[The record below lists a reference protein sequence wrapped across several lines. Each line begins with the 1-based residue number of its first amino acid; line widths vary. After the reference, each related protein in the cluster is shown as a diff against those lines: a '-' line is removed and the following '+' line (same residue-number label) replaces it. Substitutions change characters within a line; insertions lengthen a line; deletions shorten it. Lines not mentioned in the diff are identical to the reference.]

1 MRFRDDLEL
10 RRRVAEEAARAGGA
24 VHRKYR
30 GQELA
35 RTIHDGE
42 RADYATQVDFEAQEA
57 VREVV
62 ARYFPY
68 ERVIGEED
76 ENFDDIE
83 EEMERGCWFTDPLD
97 GTQEFV
103 HGAPGYSCI
112 VVYVEHGAPQACAA
126 YFDAW
131 GEMFSAADGLGATL
145 NGTKLRV
152 SGQQELTGAV
162 FSTAY
167 RGSEVAKAQGF
178 AERFVKL
185 VPHVEGFRMP
195 GAPSVMACGLA
206 AGRYDLYVYLTA
218 RFEPPPARPFVGQP
232 WETGAFIL
240 LVREAG
246 GAVQPL
252 RGEGDYDVLGHNI
265 YAASSRLIEQF
276 RVVMGEM

>member
-1 MRFRDDLEL
+1 VRLRDDLEL

-24 VHRKYR
+24 IHRKYR
-30 GQELA
+30 GQDLA

-57 VREVV
+57 VREIVR
-62 ARYFPY
+62 RYFPH

-76 ENFDDIE
+76 ESFDDIFDQID
-83 EEMERGCWFTDPLD
+83 RGCWFTDPLD

-103 HGAPGYSCI
+103 HGAPGFSC
-112 VVYVEHGAPQACAA
+112 VVSYVEHSTPQACAL

-131 GEMFSAADGLGATL
+131 AEMFSAADGLGATL
-145 NGTKLRV
+145 NGAATRV
-152 SGQQELTGAV
+152 SGQQDLAGAV

-167 RGSEVAKAQGF
+167 RGTEVAKAEGF
-178 AERFVKL
+178 AKRFVQL

-195 GAPSVMACGLA
+195 GAPSVMACGVA
-206 AGRYDLYVYLTA
+206 AARYDLYVYLTA
-218 RFEPPPARPFVGQP
+218 RNEPPPSRPFAGQP
-232 WETGAFIL
+232 WETAAFIL

-252 RGEGDYDVLGHNI
+252 RGEGDFDLLGHNI
-265 YAASSRLIEQF
+265 YAASPKLIEQF
-276 RVVMGEM
+276 RAVMPDL

>member
-30 GQELA
+30 GQDLA

-57 VREVV
+57 VRETVS
-62 ARYFPY
+62 RYFAH

-76 ENFDDIE
+76 ESYDDIAE
-83 EEMERGCWFTDPLD
+83 QMERGCWFTDPLD
-97 GTQEFV
+97 GTQDFV

-112 VVYVEHGAPQACAA
+112 VSYVEHGAPLACAA

-131 GEMFSAADGLGATL
+131 GEMFSAADALGASL
-145 NGTKLRV
+145 NGTPIRV
-152 SGQQELTGAV
+152 SGQQELAGAV
-162 FSTAY
+162 FTTAY

-195 GAPSVMACGLA
+195 GAPSVMACGVA
-206 AGRYDLYVYLTA
+206 AGRYDVYVFLSVQQDA
-218 RFEPPPARPFVGQP
+218 PHPRPFSGQP
-232 WETGAFIL
+232 WETAAFIL

-246 GAVQPL
+246 GAVEPL
-252 RGEGDYDVLGHNI
+252 FGDGDFDVLGHNI
-265 YAASSRLIEQF
+265 YAASPQLIEQF
-276 RVVMGEM
+276 RGVMEA

>member
-24 VHRKYR
+24 VHRKYG

-57 VREVV
+57 VRGVV
-62 ARYFPY
+62 SRHFPH

-76 ENFDDIE
+76 DSFDDIA

-97 GTQEFV
+97 GTQDFV

-112 VVYVEHGAPQACAA
+112 VVYVEHGIPQACAA

-131 GEMFSAADGLGATL
+131 GEMFSAADGLGAML

-152 SGQQELTGAV
+152 SGQQELSGAV

-167 RGSEVAKAQGF
+167 RGSEMAKAQGF

-185 VPHVEGFRMP
+185 VPHVDAFRMP
-195 GAPSVMACGLA
+195 GATYVHAVGMEE
-206 AGRYDLYVYLTA
+206 GR
-218 RFEPPPARPFVGQP
+218 
-232 WETGAFIL
+232 
-240 LVREAG
+240 
-246 GAVQPL
+246 
-252 RGEGDYDVLGHNI
+252 
-265 YAASSRLIEQF
+265 
-276 RVVMGEM
+276 

>member
-1 MRFRDDLEL
+1 VRLRDDLEL

-30 GQELA
+30 GQDLD
-35 RTIHDGE
+35 RTIHDDE

-62 ARYFPY
+62 GRYFPH

-76 ENFDDIE
+76 ESFDDIGE
-83 EEMERGCWFTDPLD
+83 QMERGCWFTDPLD
-97 GTQEFV
+97 GTQDFV
-103 HGAPGYSCI
+103 HGTPGYSCI
-112 VVYVEHGAPQACAA
+112 VSYVEHGAPQAGAA
-126 YFDAW
+126 YFDAL

-145 NGTKLRV
+145 NGTPIRV
-152 SGQQELTGAV
+152 SGQQELSGAV

-167 RGSEVAKAQGF
+167 RGSEVAKAEGF
-178 AERFVKL
+178 AKRFVQV

-206 AGRYDLYVYLTA
+206 AGRYDLYVYLTG
-218 RFEPPPARPFVGQP
+218 RLELPSRPFAGQP
-232 WETGAFIL
+232 WETAAFVL

-252 RGEGDYDVLGHNI
+252 RGAGDYDLLGHNI
-265 YAASSRLIEQF
+265 YAASLRLIEEF
-276 RVVMGEM
+276 RAVMGEL